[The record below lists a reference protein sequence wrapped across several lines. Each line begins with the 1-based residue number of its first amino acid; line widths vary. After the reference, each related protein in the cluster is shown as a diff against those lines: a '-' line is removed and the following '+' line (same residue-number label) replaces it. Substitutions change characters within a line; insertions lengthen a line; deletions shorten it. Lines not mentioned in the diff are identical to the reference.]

1 MTLTSTKAHDQF
13 MPVLY
18 RIPQSLTMFGHCLT
32 EVVFTDN
39 VKADKHEL
47 QKIFPQLLK
56 DVVPVPE
63 YSVMEPL
70 DLPDDWSVIQLTSTH
85 QVNMRMNIIMNHH
98 TEAKPIIAAFDV
110 QFPVDGATG
119 IRGLV
124 AVIQIAYE
132 KTVYLIQVMCS
143 ILLIIFRP
151 NDNTFLNRP
160 ARIST
165 VVTFTFPQHFLRSCT
180 PPHTR
185 RWVLASPQIS
195 RSCKAIAMSTGH
207 SLVMLSLEGW
217 RKIEMQQSDG
227 TLAWLHSLALYFGG
241 ISRMIQPSES
251 APTGR
256 RHNSVKTLSTTQH
269 SMFMP
274 HGLYMTPSTGW
285 MCLSLYLQPRQLV
298 H

>member
-143 ILLIIFRP
+143 ILLIIFCP
-151 NDNTFLNRP
+151 NDN
-160 ARIST
+160 I
-165 VVTFTFPQHFLRSCT
+165 
-180 PPHTR
+180 
-185 RWVLASPQIS
+185 
-195 RSCKAIAMSTGH
+195 
-207 SLVMLSLEGW
+207 
-217 RKIEMQQSDG
+217 
-227 TLAWLHSLALYFGG
+227 
-241 ISRMIQPSES
+241 PS
-251 APTGR
+251 
-256 RHNSVKTLSTTQH
+256 
-269 SMFMP
+269 
-274 HGLYMTPSTGW
+274 
-285 MCLSLYLQPRQLV
+285 
-298 H
+298 